1 MPGTFSPAFFT
12 LGVVF
17 ERAQH
22 LHRRVGRRRPRRIV
36 LPARPCPTR
45 AGATPSRGQYE
56 QSLRDKG
63 LPNAPLYTTPLL
75 YRKKGYEG
83 MDEETRKRLLSS
95 FRIFFR
101 HLPIRHACLALD
113 TKEFTSPDD
122 VTVGM
127 RRALVGFMFD
137 HLEYL
142 QGFDD
147 IRVHY
152 DDGQHS
158 IARAIHGA
166 AEYALSKNAVILK
179 KASPA
184 DYRLGQAADYICTV
198 ELATL
203 RYRDKRTTATDEK
216 FFGSRSRFRRVRLK
230 DVRAKRLRRPR
241 CKHITR

>member
-1 MPGTFSPAFFT
+1 MRELSIFIDESGGDGLDGSYYLLA
-12 LGVVF
+12 LV
-17 ERAQH
+17 
-22 LHRRVGRRRPRRIV
+22 LH
-36 LPARPCPTR
+36 
-45 AGATPSRGQYE
+45 E

-63 LPNAPLYTTPLL
+63 LPNALLYTAPLL

-95 FRIFFR
+95 FKVFSR
-101 HLPIRHACLALD
+101 HLPIRHACLALN
-113 TKEFTSPDD
+113 TKGFTSPDD

-127 RRALVGFMFD
+127 RRALVDFMFD

-142 QGFDD
+142 QGFND
-147 IRVHY
+147 IKVYY

-166 AEYALSKNAVILK
+166 VEYALSKNAVILK
-179 KASPA
+179 KAPPA

-198 ELATL
+198 ELAAL

-216 FFGSRSRFRRVRLK
+216 FFGSWSRFRRDVLK
-230 DVRAKRLRRPR
+230 EVRAKRM
-241 CKHITR
+241 

>member
-1 MPGTFSPAFFT
+1 MCLRELSIFIDESGSDGLDGSYYLLA
-12 LGVVF
+12 LV
-17 ERAQH
+17 
-22 LHRRVGRRRPRRIV
+22 LHEQGDSLEKAI
-36 LPARPCPTR
+36 A
-45 AGATPSRGQYE
+45 QYE

-63 LPNAPLYTTPLL
+63 LPNAPLHTTPLL

-83 MDEETRKRLLSS
+83 MDEETRKRHLSS
-95 FRIFFR
+95 FRVFFR

-147 IRVHY
+147 IKVYY

-166 AEYALSKNAVILK
+166 VEYALSKNAVILK

-216 FFGSRSRFRRVRLK
+216 FFGSWSRFRRGVLK
-230 DVRAKRLRRPR
+230 EVRAKRM
-241 CKHITR
+241 

>member
-1 MPGTFSPAFFT
+1 MRELSIFIDESGSDGLDGSYYLLA
-12 LGVVF
+12 LV
-17 ERAQH
+17 
-22 LHRRVGRRRPRRIV
+22 LHEQGRLPREGNSAIRTV
-36 LPARPCPTR
+36 PTR
-45 AGATPSRGQYE
+45 QGVAKRSAVH
-56 QSLRDKG
+56 D
-63 LPNAPLYTTPLL
+63 PLL

-95 FRIFFR
+95 FRVFSR
-101 HLPIRHACLALD
+101 HLPIRHACLALN
-113 TKEFTSPDD
+113 TKGFTSPDD

-127 RRALVGFMFD
+127 RRALVDFMFD

-142 QGFDD
+142 QGFND
-147 IRVHY
+147 IKVYY

-166 AEYALSKNAVILK
+166 VEYALSKNAVILK

-198 ELATL
+198 ELAAL

-216 FFGSRSRFRRVRLK
+216 FFGSWSRFRRDVLK
-230 DVRAKRLRRPR
+230 EVRAKRM
-241 CKHITR
+241 